1 MAAHN
6 RLLKKTGE
14 YTGIVINGE
23 FFCGN
28 LSGIERVAYE
38 IAKCLDG
45 ISKKDEIGIIIPKNA
60 KNVPCFKNFRVI
72 NYEKD
77 IASIPVWQQFILP
90 GILRKMKAV
99 PLDFGNSCS
108 LFYPGISFLH
118 DIYCEMFP
126 DDFKTKR
133 EKHERF
139 YFRILNRIIASRAK
153 KIITVSYFSRDQ
165 IAKAYHIKAEKITV
179 IYNGWYNFEHIKS
192 DHSIFDDYP
201 ALSKPFYF
209 SLGSLSKRKNIKWI
223 VEYAARNPASLFV
236 ISGSSLNTF
245 KVDELSGSVP
255 PNVILPGYLDDS
267 KVKALMT
274 QCKAFIHPAYYE
286 GFGLTPLEALS
297 CGVPIIIAKA
307 ASLPEIYGN
316 TAHYIDPFNTDVDLD
331 ELLKQPVD
339 PPDEILK
346 KYSYDTSA
354 RQLYEIIKEYSEKL

>member
-1 MAAHN
+1 MN
-6 RLLKKTGE
+6 NNPGV
-14 YTGIVINGE
+14 VINGE
-23 FFCGN
+23 FFCN
-28 LSGIERVAYE
+28 NISGIERVAYE
-38 IAKCLDG
+38 ITKRLDEF
-45 ISKKDEIGIIIPKNA
+45 SEKNEIGIIISKDA
-60 KNVPCFKNFRVI
+60 KNVPNFKNLEVI

-77 IASIPVWQQFILP
+77 IVSIPKWQQFILP
-90 GILRKMKAV
+90 GILRKIKAIS
-99 PLDFGNSCS
+99 LDFGNTCS

-126 DDFKTKR
+126 YDFKTKR

-139 YFRILNRIIASRAK
+139 YFRILNRIIAYRAK
-153 KIITVSYFSRDQ
+153 KIITVSYFSRNQ
-165 IAKAYHIKAEKITV
+165 IAKAYHIKAEKIAV
-179 IYNGWYNFEHIKS
+179 IYNGWYNFEHVKS
-192 DHSIFDDYP
+192 DYSVFENYP

-223 VEYAARNPASLFV
+223 IEYAARNPESLFV
-236 ISGSSLNTF
+236 ISGGSLNTV

-255 PNVILPGYLDDS
+255 PNVILPGYLDDG

-274 QCKAFIHPAYYE
+274 KCKAFIHPAYYE

-297 CGVPIIIAKA
+297 CGAQIIIAKA

-354 RQLYEIIKEYSEKL
+354 RQLYNIIQEYSNIK

>member
-1 MAAHN
+1 MI
-6 RLLKKTGE
+6 KKAKN
-14 YTGIVINGE
+14 ISKVIINGE
-23 FFCGN
+23 FFCNN
-28 LSGIERVAYE
+28 LNGIERFAYE
-38 IAKCLDG
+38 ITKRLDE
-45 ISKKDEIGIIIPKNA
+45 ISNKDEIGIVITKNA
-60 KNVPCFKNFRVI
+60 KNIPPFKNIKVI

-77 IASIPVWQQFILP
+77 LISIPKWQQFILP
-90 GILRKMKAV
+90 GILRKMKAIS
-99 PLDFGNSCS
+99 LDFGNTCS

-139 YFRILNRIIASRAK
+139 YFRILNRIIAYRAK
-153 KIITVSYFSRDQ
+153 KIITVSYFSRKQ
-165 IAKAYHIKAEKITV
+165 IAKAYHLKEEKIAV
-179 IYNGWYNFEHIKS
+179 IYSAWNHFENIKIDYSVFYN
-192 DHSIFDDYP
+192 YP
-201 ALSKPFYF
+201 ALSNPFYF

-223 VEYAARNPASLFV
+223 IEYAVKNPESLFV
-236 ISGSSLNTF
+236 ISGSSLNTV
-245 KVDELSGSVP
+245 KVDELSGSIP
-255 PNVILPGYLDDS
+255 QNIILPGYLDDG

-274 QCKAFIHPAYYE
+274 KCKAFIHPSYYE

-297 CGVPIIIAKA
+297 CGAQIIIARA

-346 KYSYDTSA
+346 KYSYNTSA
-354 RQLYEIIKEYSEKL
+354 RQVYGIIREYSNKKQ